1 MAQARAKERVKNL
14 VLTQISAAGPSS
26 LGQSGHGASAGTRL
40 NEAIDGDA
48 AARKLFWGLLYP
60 HQQRDL
66 FLELY
71 RDRRFWPRIKPLVGS
86 PPFSF
91 LRPEEAQMLNAGA
104 IRSDRRN
111 MAHDDA
117 NSTSSASEIG
127 EGHFVDGSG
136 RKIRIV
142 DRSDRT
148 SGVLPF
154 ARLGKGVRLVLDLK
168 IPRMANA
175 TRLAIAKKR
184 TSGMDKISFPKV
196 NEVVRFA
203 PTRLVEAELPSSRT
217 SEEDTKE
224 SGERGE
230 RGERGENAGDTEENS
245 GSSSYGIE
253 LQIKGMVQRGVKS
266 PVCRV
271 FAIVR

>member
-1 MAQARAKERVKNL
+1 
-14 VLTQISAAGPSS
+14 
-26 LGQSGHGASAGTRL
+26 
-40 NEAIDGDA
+40 
-48 AARKLFWGLLYP
+48 
-60 HQQRDL
+60 
-66 FLELY
+66 
-71 RDRRFWPRIKPLVGS
+71 
-86 PPFSF
+86 
-91 LRPEEAQMLNAGA
+91 MLNAGA

-136 RKIRIV
+136 RKARIV
-142 DRSDRT
+142 DRGDRT

-154 ARLGKGVRLVLDLK
+154 ARLGKGVRVVLDLK
-168 IPRMANA
+168 VSRMANSE
-175 TRLAIAKKR
+175 RLAIAKKR

-203 PTRLVEAELPSSRT
+203 PTRLVEAELSSSRT
-217 SEEDTKE
+217 SEEDTE
-224 SGERGE
+224 EGREEGREEEQRGD
-230 RGERGENAGDTEENS
+230 NTGDAEENS

-271 FAIVR
+271 FAVVT

>member
-1 MAQARAKERVKNL
+1 MAQARARERVKNI

-26 LGQSGHGASAGTRL
+26 LGQSGHGAGAGTRL

-48 AARKLFWGLLYP
+48 AARKLFWSLLYP

-71 RDRRFWPRIKPLVGS
+71 HDRRFWPRIKPLVGS

-154 ARLGKGVRLVLDLK
+154 ARLRKGVRVVLDLK
-168 IPRMANA
+168 VSRMANSE
-175 TRLAIAKKR
+175 RLAIAKKR

-203 PTRLVEAELPSSRT
+203 PTRLVEAELSSSRA
-217 SEEDTKE
+217 SEKE
-224 SGERGE
+224 TEERGE
-230 RGERGENAGDTEENS
+230 RGEKGENAGDTEENS

-253 LQIKGMVQRGVKS
+253 LQIKGVVQRGVKS

-271 FAIVR
+271 FAVVT

>member
-1 MAQARAKERVKNL
+1 MAQARARERVKNL

-26 LGQSGHGASAGTRL
+26 LGQSGHGAGAGTRL
-40 NEAIDGDA
+40 NEAIDGDT
-48 AARKLFWGLLYP
+48 AARKLFWALLYP

-136 RKIRIV
+136 RKARIV
-142 DRSDRT
+142 DRGDRT

-154 ARLGKGVRLVLDLK
+154 ARLGKGVRVVLDLK
-168 IPRMANA
+168 VSRMANSE
-175 TRLAIAKKR
+175 RLAIAKKR

-203 PTRLVEAELPSSRT
+203 PTRLVEAELSSSRT
-217 SEEDTKE
+217 FEEETKE

-230 RGERGENAGDTEENS
+230 REKGDNTGDAEENS

-271 FAIVR
+271 FAVVT

>member
-1 MAQARAKERVKNL
+1 MAGMDGMAGMAQARARERVKKL
-14 VLTQISAAGPSS
+14 VLTQISAAGSSS
-26 LGQSGHGASAGTRL
+26 LGHGSSTGGTRL

-48 AARKLFWGLLYP
+48 AARKLFWALLYP

-91 LRPEEAQMLNAGA
+91 LRPEETQMLNAGA
-104 IRSDRRN
+104 IRCDRRN

-127 EGHFVDGSG
+127 EGHFVDGNG

-142 DRSDRT
+142 DRSDRS

-154 ARLGKGVRLVLDLK
+154 ARLGKGVRVVLDLK
-168 IPRMANA
+168 ITRMAKA
-175 TRLAIAKKR
+175 DRLAIAKKR
-184 TSGMDKISFPKV
+184 TSGMDKITFPKV
-196 NEVVRFA
+196 NELVRFA
-203 PTRLVEAELPSSRT
+203 PTRLVEAELSSSRT
-217 SEEDTKE
+217 SE
-224 SGERGE
+224 
-230 RGERGENAGDTEENS
+230 NS
-245 GSSSYGIE
+245 GSSYYGIE
-253 LQIKGMVQRGVKS
+253 LQIKAVVQRGLKS
-266 PVCRV
+266 PVCRI
-271 FAIVR
+271 FAIVT